1 MACNSWVLIILAV
14 FPTFE
19 KTPEDV
25 TVRAGTTARLECAA
39 KGFPTPQIAWQKDG
53 GSDFPAARERRM
65 HVYRDDDQLDDVFFI
80 VNVKAADQG
89 LYSCTATNDAGTA
102 VANASVNVLGMLSSI
117 VTKSCSTNFFLKMV
131 VKYQSE

>member
-1 MACNSWVLIILAV
+1 MIFAV

-102 VANASVNVLGMLSSI
+102 VANASVNVLGMNDNYVCCHAYNSNKLCI
-117 VTKSCSTNFFLKMV
+117 GITL
-131 VKYQSE
+131 